1 MTILTNFLWLI
12 LDEKKLFS
20 MRSMF
25 MFNLTLFISVF
36 LLLFF
41 CFLLEMLNNK
51 EKILFLKN
59 IVNIRLKI
67 FHLSCVG
74 VNKIKF
80 PVSVE

>member
-1 MTILTNFLWLI
+1 MVNTRW
-12 LDEKKLFS
+12 KKNCLVCDLCLCL
-20 MRSMF
+20 
-25 MFNLTLFISVF
+25 NLHYIYIGISIIIII
-36 LLLFF
+36 F

-67 FHLSCVG
+67 FHLSCVS